1 MADPD
6 AAPPAPPAP
15 PAEPAPP
22 APWRGRWRLTG
33 SKINCRSSPSAADPS
48 NIICKLRQGAVVVV
62 EELQASDW
70 CLLKGPPPVAGRFV
84 RLRMSDTAERCWE
97 FLGPEDEDVSPGELW
112 QAVQQFPH
120 TSSVEVG
127 SLRILVVQHQP
138 NMEPLKEFL
147 DAGRHSVE
155 VWPVER
161 VAWREAWRVIPQ
173 LFDAVVLSGGGI
185 GVTLEVRTLEEK
197 ALTKMEV
204 PILGICFG
212 MQLTARAFVR
222 AEAGSKATK
231 GLVRPVAEKR
241 EYKLEQVSNAALSL
255 QGGMMY
261 HRKFGVRCDLGA
273 DCLEVLALDESGQS
287 VAALR
292 HRTRPILAF
301 QGHPEMKKTQ
311 PEVKQQ
317 VFRLL
322 ELMVQ

>member
-6 AAPPAPPAP
+6 AAPPAP

-204 PILGICFG
+204 
-212 MQLTARAFVR
+212 
-222 AEAGSKATK
+222 
-231 GLVRPVAEKR
+231 
-241 EYKLEQVSNAALSL
+241 
-255 QGGMMY
+255 
-261 HRKFGVRCDLGA
+261 
-273 DCLEVLALDESGQS
+273 
-287 VAALR
+287 
-292 HRTRPILAF
+292 
-301 QGHPEMKKTQ
+301 
-311 PEVKQQ
+311 
-317 VFRLL
+317 
-322 ELMVQ
+322 